1 MSILQNIRGAI
12 QGPQSIGDRL
22 RVRELD
28 DYEAG
33 NTIPPVHRSKS
44 NVSHL
49 KTFEQYADDIT
60 ANRDRLTQNR
70 SDMIELDRL
79 AEDERRRLDEI
90 KHDLEHERNTL
101 HDQLNQ
107 HVELVYPHA
116 KLVHTSPPPPD
127 PSELDVVVWPPAIPP
142 QETE

>member
-1 MSILQNIRGAI
+1 MSVLQNLFGAS
-12 QGPQSIGDRL
+12 QGQLSDRL
-22 RVRELD
+22 RVRDLD
-28 DYEAG
+28 EYEPG

-49 KTFEQYADDIT
+49 KTFEMYADDIVE
-60 ANRDRLTQNR
+60 NRNKLAQNR

-79 AEDERRRLDEI
+79 ANEERRRLDEVRSE
-90 KHDLEHERNTL
+90 LELEQNTL

-107 HVELVYPHA
+107 HVEIVYPHA

-127 PSELDVVVWPPAIPP
+127 PSELDVQVWPPVIPP
-142 QETE
+142 QENE